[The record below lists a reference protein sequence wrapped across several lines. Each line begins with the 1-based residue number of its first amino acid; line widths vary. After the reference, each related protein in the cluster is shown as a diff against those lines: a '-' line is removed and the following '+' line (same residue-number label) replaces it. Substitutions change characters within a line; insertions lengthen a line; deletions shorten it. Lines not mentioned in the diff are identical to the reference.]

1 MQEFED
7 GLLNRALWSRDVAEE
22 AFTKVTVDDFTPG
35 NAMQLAELI
44 TAAVDQD
51 QPDVYVFCQVESAK
65 VGRPEPAYVQK
76 VYGHIFTADWTY
88 YADKILSLIHI

>member
-7 GLLNRALWSRDVAEE
+7 GLLNRALWSRDVAED

-65 VGRPEPAYVQK
+65 VGRPEPAYVQ
-76 VYGHIFTADWTY
+76 
-88 YADKILSLIHI
+88 

>member
-44 TAAVDQD
+44 TAAVDQT
-51 QPDVYVFCQVESAK
+51 QPDRRRKRQ
-65 VGRPEPAYVQK
+65 
-76 VYGHIFTADWTY
+76 ADPG
-88 YADKILSLIHI
+88 LRQR